1 MKTIENEKEKKV
13 IKPNKFPDG
22 NGVFRSMTRDDRQKA
37 SKNQEFNNDISRY
50 NPKQEIVLPKPK
62 AGIYLHHHLTRPD
75 IIKSKNYDCIDKLD
89 EKGGDHK
96 SLYKLAHMALNLKQ
110 DRSENNRTAV
120 DKSNKL
126 KDTILSKIPENQ
138 LAGGNATGLQFTQ
151 KS

>member
-13 IKPNKFPDG
+13 VKPNKFPDG

-37 SKNQEFNNDISRY
+37 TKNQEFNNDISRY
-50 NPKQEIVLPKPK
+50 NPKQEIVLP
-62 AGIYLHHHLTRPD
+62 
-75 IIKSKNYDCIDKLD
+75 KSKNYDCIDKLD

-126 KDTILSKIPENQ
+126 KDTILSKIRDKILKNIPENQ